1 MCLNMHIFT
10 YYRSKRENVIFY
22 SLNFCYSQNHE
33 KCLWLQRNLE
43 HLLYQVLWINGC
55 KRCGGHDALDL
66 IRLKWQNFRFQ
77 ILLRQNVANY
87 VYVTLHV
94 LKCAYLYLISLKAHK
109 CDFSILW
116 FFVILWIVQKVCDFK
131 GIWKACC
138 IKCCRYAASSAVAA
152 MMH

>member
-1 MCLNMHIFT
+1 M
-10 YYRSKRENVIFY
+10 
-22 SLNFCYSQNHE
+22 
-33 KCLWLQRNLE
+33 
-43 HLLYQVLWINGC
+43 YQALSSSRFE
-55 KRCGGHDALDL
+55 RCDGHDALDV
-66 IRLKWQNFRFQ
+66 IRLKWQKFWFQ

-87 VYVTLHV
+87 VYVTVLV

-116 FFVILWIVQKVCDFK
+116 FFVILWIVPKVCDFK